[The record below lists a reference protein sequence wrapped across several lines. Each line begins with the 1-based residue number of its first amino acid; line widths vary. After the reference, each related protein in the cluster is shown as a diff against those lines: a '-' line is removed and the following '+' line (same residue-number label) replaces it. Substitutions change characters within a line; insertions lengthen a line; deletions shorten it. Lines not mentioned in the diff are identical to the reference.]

1 MKTVILLLLFSR
13 AVVVSAQDTLQEYI
27 HVGLENNLALQQQ
40 EAGFRKSLE
49 ALKQARGLFYPALA
63 VNARYSVA
71 EGGRTIEFPIGDL
84 LNPVYATLNQL
95 TSSNAFPQ
103 VENQEFLFLR
113 PNEQDTRLRFIQP
126 VFNSD
131 LYYNAKIKKEMA
143 GAEEISMNQY
153 RQELVAEIKKAYY
166 AVGMTR
172 SILTMLEQ
180 TRLLLVENVRVN
192 ERLVENDKVTRD
204 NLYRS
209 QTELSKFDQQF
220 LVARK
225 NGLNA
230 KAYFNFLLN
239 KPLMDTIYT
248 EMLPEMPRLLD
259 KLNNYT
265 KQALDNRE
273 ELKYLEKYID
283 ISALQIKMNQSSAL
297 PDLLVVADYGFQGE
311 TYQFNRDQDYLQASV
326 VLNWKLFQGFEN
338 RAKIRE
344 AYIQKEILDKQL
356 EEARSRIELQVTST
370 LIGLRATEMS
380 LVSAESQVK
389 SAREGFRLVNR
400 KYNEGQSTLVEFLDA
415 RSTLTQAEAN
425 LIISRYTYLSDFA
438 EFEKEIALVK
448 P

>member
-1 MKTVILLLLFSR
+1 MKTVILLLWFFQVL
-13 AVVVSAQDTLQEYI
+13 VVSAQDTLQEYI
-27 HVGLENNLALQQQ
+27 NVGLENNLALQQK

-49 ALKQARGLFYPALA
+49 ALKQARGLFYPSLA

-95 TSSNAFPQ
+95 TSSSAFPQ

-113 PNEQDTRLRFIQP
+113 PNEQDTRLRLIQP

-131 LYYNAKIKKEMA
+131 LYYNAKIKRELA
-143 GAEEISMNQY
+143 DAEEISMSQY
-153 RQELVAEIKKAYY
+153 KQELVAEIKKAYY

-180 TRLLLVENVRVN
+180 TRLLLLENVRVN
-192 ERLVENDKVTRD
+192 ERLVENSKVTRD

-239 KPLMDTIYT
+239 KPLTDTIFT

-273 ELKYLEKYID
+273 ELKYLEKYGD
-283 ISALQIKMNQSSAL
+283 ISTLQIKMNQSSAL

-311 TYQFNRDQDYLQASV
+311 TYQFNSDQDYLQASV

-344 AYIQKEILDKQL
+344 AYVQKEILDKQL

-380 LVSAESQVK
+380 LVAAESQVK

>member
-1 MKTVILLLLFSR
+1 MKTVILVLLAFQVS
-13 AVVVSAQDTLQEYI
+13 VVSAQDTLQEYVTI
-27 HVGLENNLALQQQ
+27 GLENNLALQQK

-84 LNPVYATLNQL
+84 LNPVYSTLNQL
-95 TSSNAFPQ
+95 TSSSAFPQ

-113 PNEQDTRLRFIQP
+113 PHEQDTRLRLIQP

-131 LYYNAKIKKEMA
+131 LYYNAKIKKELA
-143 GAEEISMNQY
+143 DAEEISMNQY
-153 RQELVAEIKKAYY
+153 KQELVAEIKKAYY

-180 TRLLLVENVRVN
+180 TRLLLLENVRVN
-192 ERLVENDKVTRD
+192 ERLVENSKVTRD

-209 QTELSKFDQQF
+209 QTELSKFDQQY

-225 NGLNA
+225 NGLTA

-239 KPLMDTIYT
+239 KPLNDTIFT
-248 EMLPEMPRLLD
+248 EKLPEMPRLAD
-259 KLNNYT
+259 KLKNYT
-265 KQALDNRE
+265 QQALENRE
-273 ELKYLEKYID
+273 ELKYLEKYGN

-311 TYQFNRDQDYLQASV
+311 TYEFNRDQDYLQASV
-326 VLNWKLFQGFEN
+326 VLNWKLFQGFQN

-344 AYIQKEILDKQL
+344 AYVQKEILDKQL
-356 EEARSRIELQVTST
+356 EEARSRIELEVTST
-370 LIGLRATEMS
+370 LIGLRATEIG
-380 LVSAESQVK
+380 LVAAESQVK

-415 RSTLTQAEAN
+415 RTSLTQAEAN

>member
-1 MKTVILLLLFSR
+1 MKTVVLLLLAFQV
-13 AVVVSAQDTLQEYI
+13 VVVSAQDTLQEYI
-27 HVGLENNLALQQQ
+27 NVGLENNLALQQK
-40 EAGFRKSLE
+40 EAGFRRSLE
-49 ALKQARGLFYPALA
+49 ALKQARALFYPSLA

-84 LNPVYATLNQL
+84 LNPVYSTLNQL
-95 TSSNAFPQ
+95 TASNAFPQ

-113 PNEQDTRLRFIQP
+113 PNEQDTRLRLMQS

-131 LYYNAKIKKEMA
+131 LYYNAKIKRGMA
-143 GAEEISMNQY
+143 DAEEISMNQY

-166 AVGMTR
+166 DVGMTR

-192 ERLVENDKVTRD
+192 ERLVENNKVTRD

-220 LVARK
+220 LIARK

-230 KAYFNFLLN
+230 RAYFNFLLN
-239 KPLMDTIYT
+239 KPLSDTIYT
-248 EMLPEMPRLLD
+248 EKLPEMPRLLD

-273 ELKYLEKYID
+273 ELKYLEKYDD
-283 ISALQIKMNQSSAL
+283 ISALQIKMHQSSAL

-311 TYQFNRDQDYLQASV
+311 TYEFNRNQDYLQASI

-344 AYIQKEILDKQL
+344 AYVQKEILDKQL

-370 LIGLRATEMS
+370 LIGLRATEIG
-380 LVSAESQVK
+380 LVAAESQVK

-415 RSTLTQAEAN
+415 RNSLTQAEAN

>member
-1 MKTVILLLLFSR
+1 MKTVILVLLAFQ
-13 AVVVSAQDTLQEYI
+13 VHVISAQDTLQEYI
-27 HVGLENNLALQQQ
+27 TIGLENNLALQQK

-49 ALKQARGLFYPALA
+49 ALRQARGLFYPALA

-84 LNPVYATLNQL
+84 LNPVYSTLNQL
-95 TSSNAFPQ
+95 TSSSAFPQ

-113 PNEQDTRLRFIQP
+113 PHEQDTRLRLVQP

-131 LYYNAKIKKEMA
+131 LYYNAKIKKELA
-143 GAEEISMNQY
+143 DAEEISMNQY
-153 RQELVAEIKKAYY
+153 KQELVAEIKKAYY

-180 TRLLLVENVRVN
+180 TRLLLLENVRVN
-192 ERLVENDKVTRD
+192 ERLVENSKVTRD

-209 QTELSKFDQQF
+209 QTELSKFDQQY

-225 NGLNA
+225 NGLTA

-239 KPLMDTIYT
+239 KPLNDTIFT
-248 EMLPEMPRLLD
+248 EKLPAMPRLAD
-259 KLNNYT
+259 KLKNYT
-265 KQALDNRE
+265 QQALENRE
-273 ELKYLEKYID
+273 ELRYLEKYGN

-311 TYQFNRDQDYLQASV
+311 TYEFNRDQDYLQASV
-326 VLNWKLFQGFEN
+326 VLNWKLFQGFQN

-344 AYIQKEILDKQL
+344 AFIQKEILDKQL
-356 EEARSRIELQVTST
+356 EEARSRIELEVTST
-370 LIGLRATEMS
+370 LIGLRATEIG
-380 LVSAESQVK
+380 LVAAESQVK

-415 RSTLTQAEAN
+415 RTSLTQAEAN